1 MVDFYTYVFY
11 RLMAYYNS
19 DNPKENWS
27 HGFNGLVYI
36 FGIHFLT
43 ILFYLI
49 NIIGLDAVNSIR
61 IEEGIYDEF
70 IVIPIVI
77 LPVFLFGIL
86 LFFYYKR
93 NKEGIILKIEQYKME
108 DDKSKRK
115 GGLIVVLY
123 FVLAFLL
130 LLSGIFSS
138 MWFE

>member
-1 MVDFYTYVFY
+1 MVDFYIYVFY

-19 DNPKENWS
+19 DNPKENWL
-27 HGFNGLVYI
+27 HGFLGLGST
-36 FGIHFLT
+36 FFIHFLT
-43 ILFYLI
+43 ILFYLN

-77 LPVFLFGIL
+77 LPVLLFDIL